1 VVIAAAY
8 ERRQSRLRN
17 TTRGDRRATDV
28 DGNISCM
35 KTQSLTDA
43 QFKAEVLD
51 SKEPVLVDFWATWC
65 APCIAME
72 PTLDE
77 LATSHV
83 GKLKVVKINIE
94 DNQVSAQAY
103 GVRSLPNFLLFKQ
116 GKVVGQIAGAVSK
129 QKLGDAVAKVL

>member
-1 VVIAAAY
+1 
-8 ERRQSRLRN
+8 
-17 TTRGDRRATDV
+17 
-28 DGNISCM
+28 M

>member
-1 VVIAAAY
+1 
-8 ERRQSRLRN
+8 
-17 TTRGDRRATDV
+17 
-28 DGNISCM
+28 M

-129 QKLGDAVAKVL
+129 QKLGEAVQKVL